1 MLAIENRPGFNLQS
15 NFRQLLTGQQEGRGT
30 FEPLQQ
36 PFSVLIVV
44 AWLVVG
50 AHWFR
55 PPAASLH
62 KIQTG
67 CVPCSDN
74 AAHRGEARGAGR
86 SGFYARS
93 YGSPVLHSKTSAQ
106 SRQIVC
112 LKDVKNY
119 FQSDLFHIDS

>member
-1 MLAIENRPGFNLQS
+1 MLAIGFNLLS

-74 AAHRGEARGAGR
+74 AAHRGEARGAG
-86 SGFYARS
+86 G
-93 YGSPVLHSKTSAQ
+93 PVFMQGVMAVLFCIPKLPHSHG
-106 SRQIVC
+106 RLYV
-112 LKDVKNY
+112 
-119 FQSDLFHIDS
+119 